1 MFRSTTR
8 TCPVLSREEF
18 IFDLRGQIVLL
29 PGRTWRYVFFGSDGS
44 WSSGPS
50 GWTFRHDSALFIHLS
65 QTYKETIIN
74 HDPQHISA
82 PSPPPT
88 PIPKPIPRG
97 TAVGPCPSATSWV
110 FGGCVQPQH
119 SRVSFGASPRP
130 SRCPKWRHSGPA
142 GLMWHGGGICCGGG
156 SPTKSWGSLR

>member
-1 MFRSTTR
+1 MDIFYAHARIWRIYIHLWWFMYTHEVIT
-8 TCPVLSREEF
+8 SRENNA
-18 IFDLRGQIVLL
+18 IYKCIMGNNYQQQCVQQCHYCNVLAVFDVWKS
-29 PGRTWRYVFFGSDGS
+29 TN
-44 WSSGPS
+44 
-50 GWTFRHDSALFIHLS
+50 
-65 QTYKETIIN
+65 K
-74 HDPQHISA
+74 HISA

-142 GLMWHGGGICCGGG
+142 GLMWHGGGICWGGG